1 MEKSS
6 ISSNSIFCFINV
18 NTKKACFYKSMVMKR
33 VSLAVLCISFNSKFY
48 IKKLHIYHQKMFLMV
63 YHLISALPTILL
75 SKNWQLPDSQKDLF
89 ASKSFSSGNVPLY
102 SAVELLQRGAM
113 HMVPEILSGWAEG
126 NWERGG
132 VDEEQV
138 LQSQT
143 FPEDQFQQ
151 RIHGEVKELNIDFL

>member
-6 ISSNSIFCFINV
+6 INSNSIFCFINV
-18 NTKKACFYKSMVMKR
+18 NTKKAYFYKSMVMKR
-33 VSLAVLCISFNSKFY
+33 VCLAVLCISFNSKFY
-48 IKKLHIYHQKMFLMV
+48 IKKLLIYHQKMFLMV

-113 HMVPEILSGWAEG
+113 HRFLRFWVS
-126 NWERGG
+126 
-132 VDEEQV
+132 EQRE
-138 LQSQT
+138 T
-143 FPEDQFQQ
+143 GK
-151 RIHGEVKELNIDFL
+151 GEVWMRSRYFNHRRSQKINFSKEYMER

>member
-113 HMVPEILSGWAEG
+113 HMVPEILSG
-126 NWERGG
+126 
-132 VDEEQV
+132 
-138 LQSQT
+138 
-143 FPEDQFQQ
+143 
-151 RIHGEVKELNIDFL
+151 

>member
-89 ASKSFSSGNVPLY
+89 ASKSVSSGNVPLY

-113 HMVPEILSGWAEG
+113 HMVPEILSG
-126 NWERGG
+126 
-132 VDEEQV
+132 
-138 LQSQT
+138 
-143 FPEDQFQQ
+143 
-151 RIHGEVKELNIDFL
+151 